1 MTQHNEVNK
10 GNRIGKRVVIT
21 GVGGITALGHDWPS
35 IAASLKSQKNCV
47 VTLAE
52 WDRFNGLNTRLAA
65 PITDFEVPSHYSRK
79 KIRSMGRV
87 SIMATRASELALIDA
102 GLLDDPIVTSGEMGI
117 AYGSSTGSTD
127 PLIAFGDMLKN
138 GDMSGVTAT
147 SYIRMMAHTTA
158 VNVGV
163 FFGLKGRI
171 HTTSSA
177 CTSGS
182 QGIGYAYEAIKYGQ
196 QTLML
201 AGGAEELCPTE
212 AVVFDTLFATSTKN
226 ATPDLTPRPFDA
238 HRDGLVIGEGACT
251 LVLEE
256 LEHAKARGA
265 KIYAEIVGFGTNS
278 DGQHVT
284 QPNSDTM
291 EIAIRLALKDA
302 ALPPEAIG
310 YVNAHGTATDR
321 GDIAESHATHAV
333 FGANIPISS
342 LKSYTGH
349 TLGACGALEAW
360 VSIEMMNAGWFA
372 PTLNLDDIDP
382 ECAALDYIRH
392 QPRELNTDYVMSNN
406 FAFGGINT
414 SLIFKRWHNL

>member
-1 MTQHNEVNK
+1 MS
-10 GNRIGKRVVIT
+10 RLPRRVVIT
-21 GVGGITALGHDWPS
+21 GIGGITALGHDWQT
-35 IAASLKSQKNCV
+35 IAANLKAQKNCV
-47 VTLAE
+47 VKLDE
-52 WDRFNGLNTRLAA
+52 WDKFDGLNTRLAA
-65 PITDFEVPSHYSRK
+65 PVTDFQQPAHYSRK

-102 GLLDDPIVTSGEMGI
+102 NLLDDPVVTSGAMGI

-127 PLIAFGDMLKN
+127 PIIAFGDMLKT

-163 FFGLKGRI
+163 FFGLKGRV

-182 QGIGYAYEAIKYGQ
+182 QGIGYSYEAIKYGQ
-196 QTLML
+196 QDLML
-201 AGGAEELCPTE
+201 AGGGEELCPTE
-212 AVVFDTLFATSTKN
+212 AVVFDTLFATSTQN
-226 ATPDLTPRPFDA
+226 DTPAETPKPFDKQ
-238 HRDGLVIGEGACT
+238 RDGLVIGEGACT

-278 DGQHVT
+278 DGLHVT
-284 QPNSDTM
+284 QPNADTM
-291 EIAIRLALKDA
+291 EKAIRLALKDA
-302 ALPPEAIG
+302 QIDAGKIG

-321 GDIAESHATHAV
+321 GDIAETQATHAV
-333 FGANIPISS
+333 FGASQPISS

-360 VSIEMMNAGWFA
+360 TSIEMMNEGWFA
-372 PTLNLDDIDP
+372 PTLNLTEIDP
-382 ECAALDYIRH
+382 ECGQLDYIKDAIR
-392 QPRELNTDYVMSNN
+392 QIETDYVMSNN

-414 SLIFKRWHNL
+414 SLIFKKWSS

>member
-1 MTQHNEVNK
+1 MS
-10 GNRIGKRVVIT
+10 RPAFPRRVVIT
-21 GVGGITALGHDWPS
+21 GIGGISALGHDWPS
-35 IAASLKSQKNCV
+35 IAMSLKAQKNCV
-47 VTLAE
+47 VRMDE
-52 WDRFNGLNTRLAA
+52 WDRFEDLHTRLAA
-65 PITDFEVPSHYSRK
+65 PITDFEVPSHYKRK
-79 KIRSMGRV
+79 MIRSMGRV

-102 GLLDDPIVTSGEMGI
+102 NLLNDPVIISGAMGI

-127 PLIAFGDMLKN
+127 PIIAFGDMLKD

-163 FFGLKGRI
+163 FFGLKGRV

-196 QTLML
+196 QDLML
-201 AGGAEELCPTE
+201 AGGGEELCPTE

-226 ATPDLTPRPFDA
+226 ETPTETPRPFDKG
-238 HRDGLVIGEGACT
+238 RDGLVIGEGACT

-278 DGQHVT
+278 DGLHVT
-284 QPNSDTM
+284 QPNAGTM
-291 EIAIRLALKDA
+291 ETAIRLALKDA
-302 ALPPEAIG
+302 AIEAESIG

-321 GDIAESHATHAV
+321 GDIAETQATNAV
-333 FGANIPISS
+333 FGAKQPISS

-360 VSIEMMNAGWFA
+360 VSIEMMNEGWFA
-372 PTLNLDDIDP
+372 PTLNLTDIDP
-382 ECAALDYIRH
+382 ECGELDYIRDDIRH
-392 QPRELNTDYVMSNN
+392 LETDYVMSNN

-414 SLIFKRWHNL
+414 SLIFKRFKG

>member
-1 MTQHNEVNK
+1 MTQRNPL
-10 GNRIGKRVVIT
+10 GRRVVVT
-21 GVGGITALGHDWPS
+21 GIGGISALGHEWPS
-35 IAASLKSQKNCV
+35 IASSLKAQKNCV
-47 VTLAE
+47 VTMAE
-52 WDRFNGLNTRLAA
+52 WDKYDGLNTRLAA

-127 PLIAFGDMLKN
+127 PLVAFGDMLKN

-201 AGGAEELCPTE
+201 AGGGEELCPTE

-226 ATPDLTPRPFDA
+226 ATPELTPRPFDA

-256 LEHAKARGA
+256 LEHAMARGA

-302 ALPPEAIG
+302 ALTPDAIG

-321 GDIAESHATHAV
+321 GDVAETHATHAV
-333 FGANIPISS
+333 FGADMPISS

-372 PTLNLDDIDP
+372 PTLNLDNIDP
-382 ECAALDYIRH
+382 ECAALDYIRGE
-392 QPRELNTDYVMSNN
+392 PRALDTDYVMSNN

-414 SLIFKRWHNL
+414 SLIFKRWKTT

>member
-1 MTQHNEVNK
+1 MSEATNQT
-10 GNRIGKRVVIT
+10 RLGKRVVVT
-21 GVGGITALGHDWPS
+21 GIGGITALGHDWEA
-35 IAASLKSQKNCV
+35 IAASLKAQKNCV
-47 VTLAE
+47 VTMGE
-52 WDRFNGLNTRLAA
+52 WDKYDGLNTRLAA

-102 GLLDDPIVTSGEMGI
+102 GLLDDPIVSSGEMGI

-127 PLIAFGDMLKN
+127 AIIAFGDMLKT

-182 QGIGYAYEAIKYGQ
+182 QGIGYAYEAIKYGH

-201 AGGAEELCPTE
+201 AGGGEELCPTE

-226 ATPDLTPRPFDA
+226 STPELTPRPFDA
-238 HRDGLVIGEGACT
+238 SRDGLVIGEGACT

-265 KIYAEIVGFGTNS
+265 KIYAELVGFSTNS

-284 QPNSDTM
+284 QPNAQTM

-302 ALPPEAIG
+302 QLEPSAIG

-333 FGANIPISS
+333 FGAGMPISS

-372 PTLNLDDIDP
+372 PTLNLESIDP
-382 ECAALDYIRH
+382 QCADLDYIRSDLR
-392 QPRELNTDYVMSNN
+392 PIDTDYVMSNN

-414 SLIFKRWHNL
+414 SLIFKRWAQ

>member
-1 MTQHNEVNK
+1 MS
-10 GNRIGKRVVIT
+10 RRVVIT
-21 GVGGITALGHDWPS
+21 GMGGISALGQDWDS
-35 IAASLKSQKNCV
+35 VKARLQAGQNAV
-47 VTLAE
+47 VRMDE
-52 WDRFNGLNTRLAA
+52 WDRFDGLHTRLAA
-65 PITDFEVPSHYSRK
+65 PVSDFSTPAHYSRK

-87 SIMATRASELALIDA
+87 SLMATRASEMALEDA
-102 GLLDDPIVTSGEMGI
+102 GLLHEPLIASGAMGI

-127 PLIAFGDMLKN
+127 PITAFGDMLKH

-163 FFGLKGRI
+163 FFGLKGRVI
-171 HTTSSA
+171 TTSSA

-196 QTLML
+196 QDLML
-201 AGGAEELCPTE
+201 AGGGEELCPTE
-212 AVVFDTLFATSTKN
+212 AVVFDTLFATSTRN
-226 ATPDLTPRPFDA
+226 DTPELTPRPFDRD
-238 HRDGLVIGEGACT
+238 RDGLVIGEGACT

-265 KIYAEIVGFGTNS
+265 RIYAEVLGFGTNS
-278 DGQHVT
+278 DGLHVT
-284 QPNSDTM
+284 QPNADTM
-291 EIAIRLALKDA
+291 EKAIRLALKDA
-302 ALPPEAIG
+302 KIAPQQIG

-321 GDIAESHATHAV
+321 GDAAESRATAAV
-333 FGANIPISS
+333 FGEQMPISS

-360 VSIEMMNAGWFA
+360 WSIMMMRDGWFA
-372 PTLNLDDIDP
+372 PTINLENVAED
-382 ECAALDYIRH
+382 CAELDYIRAAG
-392 QPRELNTDYVMSNN
+392 RALDTDLVMSNN

-414 SLIFKRWHNL
+414 SLIFRRWQD

>member
-1 MTQHNEVNK
+1 MNNK
-10 GNRIGKRVVIT
+10 TRRVVIT
-21 GVGGITALGHDWPS
+21 GAGGVTALGHDWPS
-35 IAASLKSQKNCV
+35 IAQRLQTMQNCV
-47 VTLAE
+47 QRIDE
-52 WDRFNGLNTRLAA
+52 WDRFDGLNTRLAA
-65 PITDFEVPSHYSRK
+65 PVTDFEKPAHYSRK

-87 SIMATRASELALIDA
+87 SVMAAWASEKALMDA
-102 GLLDDPIVTSGEMGI
+102 GLLNDPLVTSGAMGI

-127 PLIAFGDMLKN
+127 PIIAFGDMLKE

-163 FFGLKGRI
+163 FFGLKGRV

-196 QTLML
+196 QDLML

-226 ATPDLTPRPFDA
+226 DTPSETPSPFDRD
-238 HRDGLVIGEGACT
+238 RDGLVIGEGACT

-265 KIYAEIVGFGTNS
+265 KIYAELVGFGTNS
-278 DGQHVT
+278 DGLHVT
-284 QPNSDTM
+284 QPNAETM
-291 EIAIRLALKDA
+291 EVAIRLALKDA
-302 ALPPEAIG
+302 GLDADKIG

-321 GDIAESHATHAV
+321 GDIAETLATQAV
-333 FGANIPISS
+333 FGERMPISS

-372 PTLNLDDIDP
+372 PTLNLKNVDP
-382 ECAALDYIRH
+382 ACGQLDYIKDEVR
-392 QPRELNTDYVMSNN
+392 QLDTDYVMSNN

-414 SLIFKRWHNL
+414 SLIFKRWHD

>member
-1 MTQHNEVNK
+1 MS
-10 GNRIGKRVVIT
+10 RRVVIT
-21 GVGGITALGHDWPS
+21 GMGGISALGQDWDS
-35 IAASLKSQKNCV
+35 VKARLQAGQNAV
-47 VTLAE
+47 VRMDE
-52 WDRFNGLNTRLAA
+52 WDRFDGLHTRLAA
-65 PITDFEVPSHYSRK
+65 PVSNFSTPAHYSRK

-87 SIMATRASELALIDA
+87 SLMATRASEMALEDA
-102 GLLDDPIVTSGEMGI
+102 GLLHDPLIASGAMGI

-127 PLIAFGDMLKN
+127 PITAFGDMLKH

-163 FFGLKGRI
+163 FFGLKGRVL
-171 HTTSSA
+171 TTSSA

-196 QTLML
+196 QDLML
-201 AGGAEELCPTE
+201 AGGGEELCPTE
-212 AVVFDTLFATSTKN
+212 AVVFDTLFATSTRN
-226 ATPDLTPRPFDA
+226 DTPELTPRPFDRD
-238 HRDGLVIGEGACT
+238 RDGLVIGEGACT

-265 KIYAEIVGFGTNS
+265 RIYAEVLGFGTNS
-278 DGQHVT
+278 DGLHVT
-284 QPNSDTM
+284 QPNADTM
-291 EIAIRLALKDA
+291 EKAIRLALKDA
-302 ALPPEAIG
+302 KIAPQQIG

-321 GDIAESHATHAV
+321 GDAAESRATAAV
-333 FGANIPISS
+333 FGKQIPISS

-360 VSIEMMNAGWFA
+360 WSIMMMRDGWFA
-372 PTLNLDDIDP
+372 PTINLENVAED
-382 ECAALDYIRH
+382 CAELDYIRAAG
-392 QPRELNTDYVMSNN
+392 RALDTDLVMSNN

-414 SLIFKRWHNL
+414 SLIFRRWQE